1 MRSAIQTFWRNR
13 KGSMAIETAIV
24 APVLVLMALGT
35 FEVGSIVSRQHE
47 LQTAASE
54 GELIALATASGAT
67 TDINTVKDIIKT
79 SVDLTDSQID
89 ITRFYRCNDSD
100 VTVTNPDNCGTDDVI
115 SSYIRV
121 DLTDTYTPVWTDFG
135 VGSPITF
142 DVERTVQLS

>member
-1 MRSAIQTFWRNR
+1 MRNAIQTFWRNR

-47 LQTAASE
+47 LQSAASE

-100 VTVTNPDNCGTDDVI
+100 ATVTNPDNCGTDDVI